1 MNNKPLMV
9 VFGGGN
15 IGRGFIGQL
24 FLQADY
30 DVVFIDAAEF
40 LVNELNRVR
49 FYTLQLVSNEQEQK
63 LQLGPVSACLI
74 TDTEQVNSIVA
85 RADIMATAVG
95 VPILPHIAG
104 TLAGG
109 LRAREDAGNTD
120 TLDILVCENKLG
132 AGDYLKSL
140 LLEADPNLDKMLSSK
155 IGFVETSI
163 GRMVPVLSEQDRKQD
178 PLLIRSEPYSEL
190 PVDAAGFRGNLPAV
204 SSLKPFQPFHFYHE
218 RKLFIHNMGHAVT
231 AYLGWLAGA
240 ATIAEAIA
248 MPRLRSLVEEIM
260 RQSGR
265 ALAVKYQVDYTQ
277 LEDHIQDLLS
287 RFSNQKLGDTVVR
300 VGRDPLRKLDAD
312 DRLSGA
318 LRLIIENEEEPY
330 QLTNAIAAAMLFAPD
345 GDPTAPALQKMLE
358 EQGIEALLEK
368 HSGLGDT
375 KYDRWRRQIAAQVK
389 MFQAIYPDIDK
400 NSI

>member
-109 LRAREDAGNTD
+109 LRAREEAGNTS
-120 TLDILVCENKLG
+120 TL
-132 AGDYLKSL
+132 
-140 LLEADPNLDKMLSSK
+140 
-155 IGFVETSI
+155 
-163 GRMVPVLSEQDRKQD
+163 
-178 PLLIRSEPYSEL
+178 
-190 PVDAAGFRGNLPAV
+190 
-204 SSLKPFQPFHFYHE
+204 
-218 RKLFIHNMGHAVT
+218 
-231 AYLGWLAGA
+231 
-240 ATIAEAIA
+240 
-248 MPRLRSLVEEIM
+248 
-260 RQSGR
+260 
-265 ALAVKYQVDYTQ
+265 
-277 LEDHIQDLLS
+277 
-287 RFSNQKLGDTVVR
+287 
-300 VGRDPLRKLDAD
+300 
-312 DRLSGA
+312 
-318 LRLIIENEEEPY
+318 
-330 QLTNAIAAAMLFAPD
+330 
-345 GDPTAPALQKMLE
+345 
-358 EQGIEALLEK
+358 
-368 HSGLGDT
+368 
-375 KYDRWRRQIAAQVK
+375 
-389 MFQAIYPDIDK
+389 
-400 NSI
+400 